1 MIHLKT
7 AAAGVISLAAAL
19 AGSVSADEVTLG
31 QGSTAVKNA
40 DGTFT
45 QTLTLNA
52 DPTTTTKV
60 KPTDLMLILDG
71 SGSLLGKNVANGPR
85 VVDTAI
91 KDAKALVA
99 SLPEGSQVSIM
110 SYTENNGD
118 SYHTPYYTK
127 LLSKADAL
135 KMLDDLIA
143 LTPTAKEDF
152 YRVWTPYAEAHKDK
166 FLPVKDMSYEDAYAM
181 QEHKLDNVSVVQFTD
196 GWGYKIYNN
205 DQWLTED
212 IDHSF
217 ADWAKKNAKT
227 FMSVVYPTIEDKER
241 EQKNNFSEPWS
252 IQQMKKA
259 GHPNAYNANGVP
271 DGKRE
276 QDIIDAFKHT
286 AIEKAPSTG
295 TISLTP
301 SGSLQIKSVTVTAPD
316 GKVVA
321 SNVSDLSKVKT
332 FDQKGAYKVA
342 YTFTGTGSVT
352 GDLTIDG
359 KSDKKT
365 DTLNAVAKLAE
376 PAKRIEKIPYNTK
389 TVDDP
394 TLPLGERKVVQ
405 KGVEGEKEI
414 TGGTTTSTRKSV
426 DLLAII
432 DTSNSMVENYGR
444 ALESAENLVKSMTDN
459 DTITF
464 AHYQTNGLDSYNTG
478 NGKADGSKANSKPM
492 LLGIMTDPMTKTQA
506 IKYLEDAKTFKVGSN
521 GVNFTLFGPAMEQKG
536 YHFNKEDGKGFQ
548 DVYMAHHKADSTI
561 SVVQFTDGWMHS
573 ESIDTDFANWATK
586 NAKTFMTVSYKNNVG
601 ANGGPTEFSIN
612 NMKAAGHT
620 NIYDERQTPID
631 DAKIAKQFEE
641 TATEKQVPAKETVIK
656 LPVDEIVHVGTKKE
670 ATHPGTVYRANLNE
684 TAGTI
689 KVVQEEQ
696 AGEQIPGS
704 VNSVNGSDTVKYTPK
719 VDTTTSSKRLPQTV
733 VIFTEK
739 DTVGNQYFTGNDGP
753 DAHQGYYP
761 DVDKFK
767 ALYNNMIPGDRLMFV
782 LDENLPE
789 TFHGQVFVYEK
800 GKDELVNK
808 QADIWKH
815 RNEKAS
821 AATGVDMF
829 KAVGMT
835 DAEVKR
841 ADIRFSMDDLTSNDH
856 IIEQNTALKDFITA
870 GKLLTVNIDTSMYPS
885 HSFDA
890 RRHTEN
896 ALKNANIKY
905 STNNNGVITDADVH
919 VTEEHKHTAS
929 VADQTVV
936 VASSDPAVTL
946 KDVTVNGKTFGD
958 GQNVTAKLT
967 NVQPGEVAIQFS
979 YDGKLT
985 KDATIT
991 VTANGQTLKTIPV
1004 KASTTAGSN
1013 KPGQERIIEVGTK
1026 PKTDV
1031 TKLPFE
1037 TKYIEDP
1044 NLDRGVERI
1053 VEVGK
1058 EGSSSVTTTYGL
1070 SRTRDAYRD
1079 SDDYRDPNK
1088 VSKGVL
1094 KETAEAPKVTP
1105 KVDRV
1110 IARGTRGI
1118 TRFVD
1123 KATGVELVARE
1134 KGNVAKKDIPEY
1146 RFVTTETSK
1155 EGDVTHYYEQ
1165 LVTRHVDKATGK
1177 EIAPMVKG
1185 LTNKQS
1191 ILGYRFVETKTAAN
1205 GDRRHVYEQVSTHF
1219 VDEFGKEISSTVKG
1233 IVAKKDIPNYTYVRQ
1248 TTADN
1253 GDVIHVY
1260 HAMMT
1265 HFVDELTGD
1274 VLAQPE
1280 TGNQPKK
1287 DIAGF
1292 TYHTSKIDGEGDMR
1306 HFYNGVVTRFVDR
1319 IAGAEIAH
1327 FEPGRAPK
1335 KDIKGYRFFGTTVN
1349 DNGHTRHAYE
1359 MIVTCFVDKTGKA
1372 LKKLEKGHAQDAK
1385 IDGYRLVSKELK
1397 DNGYSTK
1404 SEDKDLI
1411 YTYEEVSTQ
1420 FVDESGKALRDME
1433 VGLKDAKAINGYHVV
1448 ETKVAPNGDRVHVY
1462 AKDVVET
1469 PKVEQPKVETPKVD
1483 TPKVV
1488 TSKVDTPKVDTPK
1501 VETPKVEQPKVDTPK
1516 VERLKVDTPKVDTP
1530 NVEQSKVEQPKVDT
1544 PKVDTPKVEQS
1555 KVDTSKV
1562 KQPKVETPKVEQ
1574 PKVETPKVETPK
1586 VKTPKVEA
1594 PKVEQPKVEAP
1605 KAEQPKAE
1613 QLKAETPKVDN
1624 GKVIDIKPT
1633 TVRVSSDNL
1642 IPAKNVVKVD
1652 SNDVDVVT
1660 VKKDTPNAEQSKVEQ
1675 PKAEQAKTEQPKAE
1689 QPKAEQSKAQTNK
1702 ELPDAGDNT
1711 LMARLSAIPVIGLG
1725 FGLLVKR
1732 RRKED

>member
-1 MIHLKT
+1 MIHVKT

-19 AGSVSADEVTLG
+19 SSTVSAEET
-31 QGSTAVKNA
+31 
-40 DGTFT
+40 
-45 QTLTLNA
+45 
-52 DPTTTTKV
+52 
-60 KPTDLMLILDG
+60 
-71 SGSLLGKNVANGPR
+71 
-85 VVDTAI
+85 
-91 KDAKALVA
+91 
-99 SLPEGSQVSIM
+99 
-110 SYTENNGD
+110 
-118 SYHTPYYTK
+118 
-127 LLSKADAL
+127 
-135 KMLDDLIA
+135 
-143 LTPTAKEDF
+143 
-152 YRVWTPYAEAHKDK
+152 
-166 FLPVKDMSYEDAYAM
+166 
-181 QEHKLDNVSVVQFTD
+181 
-196 GWGYKIYNN
+196 
-205 DQWLTED
+205 
-212 IDHSF
+212 
-217 ADWAKKNAKT
+217 
-227 FMSVVYPTIEDKER
+227 
-241 EQKNNFSEPWS
+241 
-252 IQQMKKA
+252 
-259 GHPNAYNANGVP
+259 
-271 DGKRE
+271 
-276 QDIIDAFKHT
+276 
-286 AIEKAPSTG
+286 
-295 TISLTP
+295 
-301 SGSLQIKSVTVTAPD
+301 
-316 GKVVA
+316 
-321 SNVSDLSKVKT
+321 
-332 FDQKGAYKVA
+332 
-342 YTFTGTGSVT
+342 
-352 GDLTIDG
+352 
-359 KSDKKT
+359 
-365 DTLNAVAKLAE
+365 
-376 PAKRIEKIPYNTK
+376 KRIEKIPYQTK

-414 TGGTTTSTRKSV
+414 TGGTTTSSRKSV
-426 DLLAII
+426 DLLVII
-432 DTSNSMVENYGR
+432 DTSSSMVENYGR

-670 ATHPGTVYRANLNE
+670 ATHPGTVYRANPNE

-689 KVVQEEQ
+689 EVVQEEQ

-704 VNSVNGSDTVKYTPK
+704 INAVNGSDTVKYTPK

-815 RNEKAS
+815 RNDKAS

-896 ALKNANIKY
+896 ALKNAGIKY

-936 VASSDPAVTL
+936 VASSDPVVTL
-946 KDVTVNGKTFGD
+946 KGVTVNGKAFGD
-958 GQNVTAKLT
+958 GQTVTAKLT

-979 YDGKLT
+979 YDGKPT

-1004 KASTTAGSN
+1004 KASTTQGSN

-1037 TKYIEDP
+1037 TKYIEDS
-1044 NLDRGVERI
+1044 NLDRGVERV

-1070 SRTRDAYRD
+1070 TRDRDAYRD
-1079 SDDYRDPNK
+1079 SEDYRDPNK

-1146 RFVTTETSK
+1146 RFVNTETSK

-1191 ILGYRFVETKTAAN
+1191 ILGYRFVETKTDAN

-1219 VDEFGKEISSTVKG
+1219 VDEAGKEISSTVKG

-1248 TTADN
+1248 TSADN

-1274 VLAQPE
+1274 VLVKPE

-1287 DIAGF
+1287 DIVGF
-1292 TYHTSKIDGEGDMR
+1292 TYHTSKVDGEGDMR

-1359 MIVTCFVDKTGKA
+1359 MIVTRFVDKTGKE
-1372 LKKLEKGHAQDAK
+1372 LKKLEKGHAQEAK

-1404 SEDKDLI
+1404 AEDKDLI

-1420 FVDESGKALRDME
+1420 FVDESGKVLSE
-1433 VGLKDAKAINGYHVV
+1433 SEKGLKEAKTIDGYHAV
-1448 ETKVAPNGDRVHVY
+1448 ETKVAQNGDRVHVY
-1462 AKDVVET
+1462 AKDETPKVETPKVEVPKVETPKVETPKVETPKVETPKVETPKVEQPKVETPKAEQPKVEQPKVEAPKVEQPKVEQPKVEQSKVET
-1469 PKVEQPKVETPKVD
+1469 PKVEQPKVETPKV
-1483 TPKVV
+1483 
-1488 TSKVDTPKVDTPK
+1488 
-1501 VETPKVEQPKVDTPK
+1501 EQPKVEQPKG
-1516 VERLKVDTPKVDTP
+1516 E
-1530 NVEQSKVEQPKVDT
+1530 
-1544 PKVDTPKVEQS
+1544 
-1555 KVDTSKV
+1555 
-1562 KQPKVETPKVEQ
+1562 QPKVETPKVEQ
-1574 PKVETPKVETPK
+1574 PKVETPKVEQ
-1586 VKTPKVEA
+1586 PKVEQS
-1594 PKVEQPKVEAP
+1594 KVEQPKVETP
-1605 KAEQPKAE
+1605 KAEQPKV
-1613 QLKAETPKVDN
+1613 ETKVD
-1624 GKVIDIKPT
+1624 KVIDIKPT

-1660 VKKDTPNAEQSKVEQ
+1660 AKKDTPKVEQSKVEQ
-1675 PKAEQAKTEQPKAE
+1675 PKAEQAKTEQPKTE
-1689 QPKAEQSKAQTNK
+1689 QSNGGKSKVGQSKAQTNK

-1711 LMARLSAIPVIGLG
+1711 LMARLSAIPVLGLG
-1725 FGLLVKR
+1725 FGLLAKR

>member
-1 MIHLKT
+1 MIHVKT
-7 AAAGVISLAAAL
+7 AAVGVISLATAL
-19 AGSVSADEVTLG
+19 TSSVSADET
-31 QGSTAVKNA
+31 
-40 DGTFT
+40 
-45 QTLTLNA
+45 
-52 DPTTTTKV
+52 
-60 KPTDLMLILDG
+60 
-71 SGSLLGKNVANGPR
+71 
-85 VVDTAI
+85 
-91 KDAKALVA
+91 
-99 SLPEGSQVSIM
+99 
-110 SYTENNGD
+110 
-118 SYHTPYYTK
+118 
-127 LLSKADAL
+127 
-135 KMLDDLIA
+135 
-143 LTPTAKEDF
+143 
-152 YRVWTPYAEAHKDK
+152 
-166 FLPVKDMSYEDAYAM
+166 
-181 QEHKLDNVSVVQFTD
+181 
-196 GWGYKIYNN
+196 
-205 DQWLTED
+205 
-212 IDHSF
+212 
-217 ADWAKKNAKT
+217 
-227 FMSVVYPTIEDKER
+227 
-241 EQKNNFSEPWS
+241 
-252 IQQMKKA
+252 
-259 GHPNAYNANGVP
+259 
-271 DGKRE
+271 
-276 QDIIDAFKHT
+276 
-286 AIEKAPSTG
+286 
-295 TISLTP
+295 
-301 SGSLQIKSVTVTAPD
+301 
-316 GKVVA
+316 
-321 SNVSDLSKVKT
+321 
-332 FDQKGAYKVA
+332 
-342 YTFTGTGSVT
+342 
-352 GDLTIDG
+352 
-359 KSDKKT
+359 
-365 DTLNAVAKLAE
+365 
-376 PAKRIEKIPYNTK
+376 KRIEKIPYQTK

-414 TGGTTTSTRKSV
+414 TGGTTSSRKSV
-426 DLLAII
+426 DLLAIV
-432 DTSNSMVENYGR
+432 DTSSSMVENFGR

-464 AHYQTNGLDSYNTG
+464 AHYQTNGNNSYNTG
-478 NGKADGSKANSKPM
+478 NGKADSTSLQPM
-492 LLGIMTDPMTKTQA
+492 FLGAMTEPMTKAQA

-521 GVNFTLFGPAMEQKG
+521 GVHLTSFLPAMEQKG
-536 YHFNKEDGKGFQ
+536 YKFQKEDGKGFQ
-548 DVYMAHHKADSTI
+548 DVYMANHKGDSTI
-561 SVVQFTDGWMHS
+561 SVIQFTDGWMNNVS
-573 ESIDTDFANWATK
+573 TSSYPTLPRDESIDMDFADWAKK
-586 NAKTFMTVSYKNNVG
+586 NAKTFMTVAFKNNSG
-601 ANGGPTEFSIN
+601 ANGGPTDFSVR
-612 NMKAAGHT
+612 NMKAVGHP

-631 DAKIAKQFEE
+631 DAKIVKQFEE
-641 TATEKQVPAKETVIK
+641 TATEKQVSAKETVIK
-656 LPVDEIVHVGTKKE
+656 LPIDEIIHVGTKKE
-670 ATHPGTVYRANLNE
+670 ATHPGTVYRANSNE

-689 KVVQEEQ
+689 KVIQEEQ

-704 VNSVNGSDTVKYTPK
+704 VNAVNGSDTVKYTPK

-896 ALKNANIKY
+896 ALKNAGIKY

-936 VASSDPAVTL
+936 VASSDPVVTL
-946 KDVTVNGKTFGD
+946 KGVTVNGKAFGD
-958 GQNVTAKLT
+958 GQTVTAKLT

-979 YDGKLT
+979 YDGKPT

-991 VTANGQTLKTIPV
+991 VSANGQTLKTIPV
-1004 KASTTAGSN
+1004 KVSTTQGSN

-1070 SRTRDAYRD
+1070 TRERDAYRD
-1079 SDDYRDPNK
+1079 SEDYRDPNK

-1123 KATGVELVARE
+1123 RATGVELVARE
-1134 KGNVAKKDIPEY
+1134 KGNVDKKAIPEY

-1185 LTNKQS
+1185 LTNKQP
-1191 ILGYRFVETKTAAN
+1191 ILGYRFVETKTDAN

-1219 VDEFGKEISSTVKG
+1219 VDEVGKEISGTVKG
-1233 IVAKKDIPNYTYVRQ
+1233 IVAKKDIPNYAYVRQ

-1265 HFVDELTGD
+1265 HFVDELTGA
-1274 VLAQPE
+1274 VLAQSE

-1359 MIVTCFVDKTGKA
+1359 MIVTRFVDKTGKE
-1372 LKKLEKGHAQDAK
+1372 LKKLEKGHAQEAK

-1397 DNGYSTK
+1397 DNGYSK
-1404 SEDKDLI
+1404 KDEDKDLI
-1411 YTYEEVSTQ
+1411 YTYEQVSTQ
-1420 FVDESGKALRDME
+1420 FVDESGKALRDSE
-1433 VGLKDAKAINGYHVV
+1433 VGLKDAKVIDGYHVV

-1462 AKDVVET
+1462 AKDEA
-1469 PKVEQPKVETPKVD
+1469 
-1483 TPKVV
+1483 
-1488 TSKVDTPKVDTPK
+1488 
-1501 VETPKVEQPKVDTPK
+1501 
-1516 VERLKVDTPKVDTP
+1516 
-1530 NVEQSKVEQPKVDT
+1530 
-1544 PKVDTPKVEQS
+1544 
-1555 KVDTSKV
+1555 
-1562 KQPKVETPKVEQ
+1562 ETPKVEQ
-1574 PKVETPKVETPK
+1574 PKVETPKVETPNVDTPK
-1586 VKTPKVEA
+1586 VDTPKVDTPKVETH
-1594 PKVEQPKVEAP
+1594 KVEQPKVETKVETKVEPKVEHKVESKHNHKADLKDDVAVEPKVTPTVKP
-1605 KAEQPKAE
+1605 KAELKAE
-1613 QLKAETPKVDN
+1613 PKVEPKVESKVESKVEPKVEPKVETPKVETPKVETKDS
-1624 GKVIDIKPT
+1624 KVIDIKPT

-1642 IPAKNVVKVD
+1642 IPAKNVVKAD
-1652 SNDVDVVT
+1652 SNDVDM
-1660 VKKDTPNAEQSKVEQ
+1660 VKGVPKAERPKVEQPKVEQPKVEQPKVEQSKVEQSKVEQ
-1675 PKAEQAKTEQPKAE
+1675 PKTEQPNAQTKGG
-1689 QPKAEQSKAQTNK
+1689 QSKAQTNK

-1711 LMARLSAIPVIGLG
+1711 LMARLSAIPVLGLG
-1725 FGLLVKR
+1725 LVMLR
-1732 RRKED
+1732 RRKERED

>member
-1 MIHLKT
+1 MIHVKT

-19 AGSVSADEVTLG
+19 SSTVSAEET
-31 QGSTAVKNA
+31 
-40 DGTFT
+40 
-45 QTLTLNA
+45 
-52 DPTTTTKV
+52 
-60 KPTDLMLILDG
+60 
-71 SGSLLGKNVANGPR
+71 
-85 VVDTAI
+85 
-91 KDAKALVA
+91 
-99 SLPEGSQVSIM
+99 
-110 SYTENNGD
+110 
-118 SYHTPYYTK
+118 
-127 LLSKADAL
+127 
-135 KMLDDLIA
+135 
-143 LTPTAKEDF
+143 
-152 YRVWTPYAEAHKDK
+152 
-166 FLPVKDMSYEDAYAM
+166 
-181 QEHKLDNVSVVQFTD
+181 
-196 GWGYKIYNN
+196 
-205 DQWLTED
+205 
-212 IDHSF
+212 
-217 ADWAKKNAKT
+217 
-227 FMSVVYPTIEDKER
+227 
-241 EQKNNFSEPWS
+241 
-252 IQQMKKA
+252 
-259 GHPNAYNANGVP
+259 
-271 DGKRE
+271 
-276 QDIIDAFKHT
+276 
-286 AIEKAPSTG
+286 
-295 TISLTP
+295 
-301 SGSLQIKSVTVTAPD
+301 
-316 GKVVA
+316 
-321 SNVSDLSKVKT
+321 
-332 FDQKGAYKVA
+332 
-342 YTFTGTGSVT
+342 
-352 GDLTIDG
+352 
-359 KSDKKT
+359 
-365 DTLNAVAKLAE
+365 
-376 PAKRIEKIPYNTK
+376 KRIEKIPYQTK

-414 TGGTTTSTRKSV
+414 TGGTTTSSRKSV

-432 DTSNSMVENYGR
+432 DTSPSMVDNYGR
-444 ALESAENLVKSMTDN
+444 ALDSAENLVKSMTDN

-478 NGKADGSKANSKPM
+478 NGKADGPKANSKPM
-492 LLGIMTDPMTKTQA
+492 LLGAMTEPMTKAQA
-506 IKYLEDAKTFKVGSN
+506 IKYLEDAKTFKVGST
-521 GVNFTLFGPAMEQKG
+521 GVYIDDFLTSQEKLG
-536 YHFNKEDGKGFQ
+536 YKFQKEDGKGFQ
-548 DVYMAHHKADSTI
+548 DVYMAHHKGDSTV
-561 SVVQFTDGWMHS
+561 SVIQFTDGWMDK
-573 ESIDTDFANWATK
+573 EAIDSDFAAWATK
-586 NAKTFMTVSYKNNVG
+586 NAKTFMTVSYKNNG
-601 ANGGPTEFSIN
+601 SSNGGPTDFSIN

-641 TATEKQVPAKETVIK
+641 TATEKQVPRKETVVK

-670 ATHPGTVYRANLNE
+670 AMHPGTVYRANPNE

-704 VNSVNGSDTVKYTPK
+704 VNAVNGSDTVKYTPK

-767 ALYNNMIPGDRLMFV
+767 ALYDNMIPGDRLMFV

-815 RNEKAS
+815 RSEKAS

-896 ALKNANIKY
+896 ALKNAGIKY

-936 VASSDPAVTL
+936 VSSSDPAVTL
-946 KDVTVNGKTFGD
+946 KGVTVNGQAFGD
-958 GQNVTAKLT
+958 GQTVTAKLT
-967 NVQPGEVAIQFS
+967 NVQPGEVTIQFS
-979 YDGKLT
+979 YDGKPA

-1044 NLDRGVERI
+1044 DLDRGVERI

-1070 SRTRDAYRD
+1070 ARTRDAYRD

-1094 KETAEAPKVTP
+1094 KETAEVPKVTP

-1146 RFVTTETSK
+1146 RFVNTETSK

-1191 ILGYRFVETKTAAN
+1191 ILGYRFVETKTDAN

-1219 VDEFGKEISSTVKG
+1219 VDESGKEIGATVKG

-1274 VLAQPE
+1274 VLVKPE

-1287 DIAGF
+1287 DITGF

-1359 MIVTCFVDKTGKA
+1359 MIVTRFVDKTSKE
-1372 LKKLEKGHAQDAK
+1372 LKKLEKGHAQEAK

-1397 DNGYSTK
+1397 DNGYSK
-1404 SEDKDLI
+1404 KDEDKDLI
-1411 YTYEEVSTQ
+1411 YTYEQVSTQ
-1420 FVDESGKALRDME
+1420 FVDESGNVLRDME
-1433 VGLKDAKAINGYHVV
+1433 VGLKDAKAINGYHLV
-1448 ETKVAPNGDRVHVY
+1448 ETKVVENGDRVHVY
-1462 AKDVVET
+1462 AKDVVEQ
-1469 PKVEQPKVETPKVD
+1469 PKVEQPKVEIPKVETKVD
-1483 TPKVV
+1483 TPKAE
-1488 TSKVDTPKVDTPK
+1488 TSK
-1501 VETPKVEQPKVDTPK
+1501 VETPKVETKVNTP
-1516 VERLKVDTPKVDTP
+1516 
-1530 NVEQSKVEQPKVDT
+1530 KVEQPKVDT
-1544 PKVDTPKVEQS
+1544 PKVDTPKVEQPKVNTP
-1555 KVDTSKV
+1555 KVDT
-1562 KQPKVETPKVEQ
+1562 PKVERPKVDTPKVDTPKVERPKVDTPKVDTPKVEQ
-1574 PKVETPKVETPK
+1574 PKVEQPKVEQ
-1586 VKTPKVEA
+1586 PKVEA
-1594 PKVEQPKVEAP
+1594 PKVEQPK
-1605 KAEQPKAE
+1605 AEQPKV
-1613 QLKAETPKVDN
+1613 ETSKVEIKDDK
-1624 GKVIDIKPT
+1624 GKVIDVKPT

-1652 SNDVDVVT
+1652 SNNVDVVT
-1660 VKKDTPNAEQSKVEQ
+1660 DAPKTETPKVEQ
-1675 PKAEQAKTEQPKAE
+1675 PKTEQSKTEQSKIEQPKAE
-1689 QPKAEQSKAQTNK
+1689 QPKAEQPKTEQSKAKTTTNK
-1702 ELPDAGDNT
+1702 ELPDAGDTT
-1711 LMARLSAIPVIGLG
+1711 LMARLLAIPVLGLG
-1725 FGLLVKR
+1725 FAML
-1732 RRKED
+1732 RRKKRED

>member
-1 MIHLKT
+1 MIHMKT
-7 AAAGVISLAAAL
+7 AAAGLISLAAAL
-19 AGSVSADEVTLG
+19 SSTVSAEET
-31 QGSTAVKNA
+31 
-40 DGTFT
+40 
-45 QTLTLNA
+45 
-52 DPTTTTKV
+52 
-60 KPTDLMLILDG
+60 
-71 SGSLLGKNVANGPR
+71 
-85 VVDTAI
+85 
-91 KDAKALVA
+91 
-99 SLPEGSQVSIM
+99 
-110 SYTENNGD
+110 
-118 SYHTPYYTK
+118 
-127 LLSKADAL
+127 
-135 KMLDDLIA
+135 
-143 LTPTAKEDF
+143 
-152 YRVWTPYAEAHKDK
+152 
-166 FLPVKDMSYEDAYAM
+166 
-181 QEHKLDNVSVVQFTD
+181 
-196 GWGYKIYNN
+196 
-205 DQWLTED
+205 
-212 IDHSF
+212 
-217 ADWAKKNAKT
+217 
-227 FMSVVYPTIEDKER
+227 
-241 EQKNNFSEPWS
+241 
-252 IQQMKKA
+252 
-259 GHPNAYNANGVP
+259 
-271 DGKRE
+271 
-276 QDIIDAFKHT
+276 
-286 AIEKAPSTG
+286 
-295 TISLTP
+295 
-301 SGSLQIKSVTVTAPD
+301 
-316 GKVVA
+316 
-321 SNVSDLSKVKT
+321 
-332 FDQKGAYKVA
+332 
-342 YTFTGTGSVT
+342 
-352 GDLTIDG
+352 
-359 KSDKKT
+359 
-365 DTLNAVAKLAE
+365 
-376 PAKRIEKIPYNTK
+376 KRIEKIPYQTK

-394 TLPLGERKVVQ
+394 TLPFGERKVVQ

-414 TGGTTTSTRKSV
+414 TGGTTTSSRKSV

-432 DTSNSMVENYGR
+432 DTSPSMVENYGR
-444 ALESAENLVKSMTDN
+444 ALESAENLVKTMTDN

-478 NGKADGSKANSKPM
+478 NGKADGPNAHSKPM
-492 LLGIMTDPMTKTQA
+492 LLGAMTEPMTKAQA
-506 IKYLEDAKTFKVGSN
+506 IKYLEDAKTFKVGST
-521 GVNFTLFGPAMEQKG
+521 GVYIDDFLTAQEKLG
-536 YHFNKEDGKGFQ
+536 YKFQKEDGKGFQ
-548 DVYMAHHKADSTI
+548 DVYMAHHKGDSTI
-561 SVVQFTDGWMHS
+561 SVIQFTDGWMDK
-573 ESIDTDFANWATK
+573 EAIDSDFAAWATK
-586 NAKTFMTVSYKNNVG
+586 NAKTFMTVSYKNNG
-601 ANGGPTEFSIN
+601 SANGGPTEFSIN
-612 NMKAAGHT
+612 NMKVVGHS

-641 TATEKQVPAKETVIK
+641 TATEKQVPRKETVIK

-670 ATHPGTVYRANLNE
+670 AMHPGTVYRANPNE

-704 VNSVNGSDTVKYTPK
+704 VNVVNGSDTVKYTPK

-739 DTVGNQYFTGNDGP
+739 DTIGNQYFTGNDGP

-896 ALKNANIKY
+896 ALKNAGIKY

-946 KDVTVNGKTFGD
+946 KGVTVNGKAFGD

-979 YDGKLT
+979 YDGKPT

-1044 NLDRGVERI
+1044 NLDRGVERV

-1058 EGSSSVTTTYGL
+1058 EGSSSVTTTYSL
-1070 SRTRDAYRD
+1070 TRDRDAYRD
-1079 SDDYRDPNK
+1079 SEDYRDPNK

-1134 KGNVAKKDIPEY
+1134 KGKVDKKAIPEY
-1146 RFVTTETSK
+1146 RFVNTETSK

-1191 ILGYRFVETKTAAN
+1191 ILGYRFVETKTDAN

-1219 VDEFGKEISSTVKG
+1219 VDESGKEISSTVKG
-1233 IVAKKDIPNYTYVRQ
+1233 IVAKKDISNYTYVRQ

-1274 VLAQPE
+1274 VLAKPE

-1292 TYHTSKIDGEGDMR
+1292 TYHTSKIDGEGNMR

-1359 MIVTCFVDKTGKA
+1359 MIVTRFVDKTGKE
-1372 LKKLEKGHAQDAK
+1372 LKKLEKGHAQEAK

-1397 DNGYSTK
+1397 DNGYSK
-1404 SEDKDLI
+1404 KDEDKDLI
-1411 YTYEEVSTQ
+1411 YTYEQVSTQ
-1420 FVDESGKALRDME
+1420 FVDASGKALRESE
-1433 VGLKDAKAINGYHVV
+1433 VGLKDAKMIEGYHVV
-1448 ETKVAPNGDRVHVY
+1448 ETKVVPNGDRVHVY

-1483 TPKVV
+1483 TPKV
-1488 TSKVDTPKVDTPK
+1488 DTPK
-1501 VETPKVEQPKVDTPK
+1501 VETSKVEQPKVEQPKVDTPK
-1516 VERLKVDTPKVDTP
+1516 VERPKVDTPKVDTP
-1530 NVEQSKVEQPKVDT
+1530 NVELPKVEQPEVDTPKVDTPKVERPKVDTAKVDT
-1544 PKVDTPKVEQS
+1544 PKVDTPKVEQP
-1555 KVDTSKV
+1555 KVEQPKV
-1562 KQPKVETPKVEQ
+1562 EQPKVEAPKVEQPTAEQPKVETPKVEQ
-1574 PKVETPKVETPK
+1574 PKVEASKVETPK
-1586 VKTPKVEA
+1586 VEQSKVETPKVEQPKEEA
-1594 PKVEQPKVEAP
+1594 PKVEQPKVEQPKVEQPKVDTP
-1605 KAEQPKAE
+1605 KAEQPK
-1613 QLKAETPKVDN
+1613 
-1624 GKVIDIKPT
+1624 
-1633 TVRVSSDNL
+1633 S
-1642 IPAKNVVKVD
+1642 
-1652 SNDVDVVT
+1652 
-1660 VKKDTPNAEQSKVEQ
+1660 EQS
-1675 PKAEQAKTEQPKAE
+1675 KAEQAKVEQS
-1689 QPKAEQSKAQTNK
+1689 KAEQSKSGQSKVQTNK

-1711 LMARLSAIPVIGLG
+1711 LMARLSAIPVLGLG
-1725 FGLLVKR
+1725 FAML
-1732 RRKED
+1732 RRKKRED

>member
-1 MIHLKT
+1 MIHMKT

-60 KPTDLMLILDG
+60 KPTDLLLILDG

-91 KDAKALVA
+91 KDAKALVN
-99 SLPEGSQVSIM
+99 SLPDGSQVSIM

-152 YRVWTPYAEAHKDK
+152 YRVWTPYAEAHKDQ
-166 FLPVKDMSYEDAYAM
+166 FLPVKDVSYEDAYAM

-241 EQKNNFSEPWS
+241 EQKNHFSEPWS

-286 AIEKAPSTG
+286 AIEKAPSSG
-295 TISLTP
+295 SVSLTP

-332 FDQKGAYKVA
+332 FDQKGVYKVA

-365 DTLNAVAKLAE
+365 DTLNVKLA
-376 PAKRIEKIPYNTK
+376 PAPAPVVNKRIEKIPYQMK

-414 TGGTTTSTRKSV
+414 TGGTTTSSRKSV

-432 DTSNSMVENYGR
+432 DTSPSMVENYGR

-478 NGKADGSKANSKPM
+478 NGKADGPKANSKPM
-492 LLGIMTDPMTKTQA
+492 LLGAMTEPMTKAQA
-506 IKYLEDAKTFKVGSN
+506 IKYLEDAKTFKVGN
-521 GVNFTLFGPAMEQKG
+521 TGVYIDDFLTAQEKLG
-536 YHFNKEDGKGFQ
+536 YKFQKEDGKGFQ

-561 SVVQFTDGWMHS
+561 SVIQFTDGWMDK
-573 ESIDTDFANWATK
+573 ETIDSDFAAWATK
-586 NAKTFMTVSYKNNVG
+586 NAKTFMTVSYKNNGSV
-601 ANGGPTEFSIN
+601 NGGPTEFSIN

-620 NIYDERQTPID
+620 NIYDERQMPID

-641 TATEKQVPAKETVIK
+641 TATEKQVPRKETVIK

-670 ATHPGTVYRANLNE
+670 ATHPGTVYRANPNE
-684 TAGTI
+684 KAGTI

-696 AGEQIPGS
+696 VGEQISGS
-704 VNSVNGSDTVKYTPK
+704 VNAVNGSDTVKYTPK

-896 ALKNANIKY
+896 ALKNAGIKY

-929 VADQTVV
+929 VADQMVV
-936 VASSDPAVTL
+936 VASSDSAVTL
-946 KDVTVNGKTFGD
+946 KGVTVNGKTFGD
-958 GQNVTAKLT
+958 GQNVIAKLT

-979 YDGKLT
+979 YDGKPT

-1070 SRTRDAYRD
+1070 ARTRDAYRD

-1134 KGNVAKKDIPEY
+1134 KGNVDKKAIPEY
-1146 RFVTTETSK
+1146 RFVNTETSK

-1177 EIAPMVKG
+1177 EIVPMVKG
-1185 LTNKQS
+1185 LTNKQA
-1191 ILGYRFVETKTAAN
+1191 ILGYRFVETKTDAN

-1219 VDEFGKEISSTVKG
+1219 VDEAGKEISGTVKG

-1274 VLAQPE
+1274 VLAQSE

-1359 MIVTCFVDKTGKA
+1359 MIVTRFVDKTGKE
-1372 LKKLEKGHAQDAK
+1372 LKKLEKGHAQEAK
-1385 IDGYRLVSKELK
+1385 IEGYRLVSKELK

-1404 SEDKDLI
+1404 AEDKDLI

-1420 FVDESGKALRDME
+1420 FVDESGKALSASE
-1433 VGLKDAKAINGYHVV
+1433 KGFKEAKTIDGYHVV
-1448 ETKVAPNGDRVHVY
+1448 ETKVAQNGDRVHVY

-1469 PKVEQPKVETPKVD
+1469 PKVEQPKAE
-1483 TPKVV
+1483 
-1488 TSKVDTPKVDTPK
+1488 TPKVDTPK
-1501 VETPKVEQPKVDTPK
+1501 VETKVDTPKAETSKVETPKVETKVNTPKVEQPKVEQPKVDVPKVVQPK
-1516 VERLKVDTPKVDTP
+1516 VEQPKV
-1530 NVEQSKVEQPKVDT
+1530 EQPKVEQPKVD
-1544 PKVDTPKVEQS
+1544 VPKVEQ
-1555 KVDTSKV
+1555 
-1562 KQPKVETPKVEQ
+1562 PKVEQ

-1586 VKTPKVEA
+1586 VEQSKVEQ
-1594 PKVEQPKVEAP
+1594 PKVEQPKVE
-1605 KAEQPKAE
+1605 
-1613 QLKAETPKVDN
+1613 TPKVETKD
-1624 GKVIDIKPT
+1624 GKVIDIKLT

-1652 SNDVDVVT
+1652 SNDVDVV
-1660 VKKDTPNAEQSKVEQ
+1660 KDVPKTETPKVEQ
-1675 PKAEQAKTEQPKAE
+1675 PKTEQSKTEQSKAEQPKAGQPKAE
-1689 QPKAEQSKAQTNK
+1689 QPKAEQPKTEQPKAKTTTNK
-1702 ELPDAGDNT
+1702 ELPDAGDTT
-1711 LMARLSAIPVIGLG
+1711 LMARLSAIPVLGLG
-1725 FGLLVKR
+1725 FAMLR
-1732 RRKED
+1732 RRKERED

>member
-1 MIHLKT
+1 MIHMKT

-60 KPTDLMLILDG
+60 KPTDLLLILDG

-91 KDAKALVA
+91 KDAKALVD
-99 SLPEGSQVSIM
+99 SLPDGSQVSIM

-166 FLPVKDMSYEDAYAM
+166 FLPVKDVSYEDAYAM

-241 EQKNNFSEPWS
+241 EQKNNFTEPWS

-286 AIEKAPSTG
+286 AIEKAPSSG
-295 TISLTP
+295 SISLTP

-365 DTLNAVAKLAE
+365 DTLNAVVK
-376 PAKRIEKIPYNTK
+376 PAPVVNKRIEKIPYQTK
-389 TVDDP
+389 TVDDA
-394 TLPLGERKVVQ
+394 TLPFGERKVVQ

-612 NMKAAGHT
+612 HMKAAGHT

-641 TATEKQVPAKETVIK
+641 TATEKQIPAKETVIK

-670 ATHPGTVYRANLNE
+670 VMHPGTVYRANPNE

-704 VNSVNGSDTVKYTPK
+704 VNAVNGSDTVKYTPK

-739 DTVGNQYFTGNDGP
+739 DTIGNQYFTGNDGP

-856 IIEQNTALKDFITA
+856 IIEQNTPLKDFITA

-896 ALKNANIKY
+896 ALKNAGIKY

-946 KDVTVNGKTFGD
+946 KGVTVNGKTFGD

-979 YDGKLT
+979 YDGKPT

-1058 EGSSSVTTTYGL
+1058 EGSSLVTTTYGL

-1079 SDDYRDPNK
+1079 SEDYRDPNK

-1123 KATGVELVARE
+1123 KATGVDLVARE

-1146 RFVTTETSK
+1146 RFVNTETSE

-1191 ILGYRFVETKTAAN
+1191 ILGYRFVETKTDAN

-1219 VDEFGKEISSTVKG
+1219 VDEAGKEISSTVKG
-1233 IVAKKDIPNYTYVRQ
+1233 IVAKKDIPSYTYVRQ

-1280 TGNQPKK
+1280 AGNKPKK
-1287 DIAGF
+1287 DITGF

-1359 MIVTCFVDKTGKA
+1359 MIVTRFVDKTGKE

-1397 DNGYSTK
+1397 DNGYSK
-1404 SEDKDLI
+1404 KDEDKDLI
-1411 YTYEEVSTQ
+1411 YTYEQVSTQ
-1420 FVDESGKALRDME
+1420 FVDESGKALRESE
-1433 VGLKDAKAINGYHVV
+1433 VGLKEAKTIDGYHVV
-1448 ETKVAPNGDRVHVY
+1448 ETKVAQNGDRVHVY
-1462 AKDVVET
+1462 AKDEAETPKSESKVET
-1469 PKVEQPKVETPKVD
+1469 PKVEQPKVETPKAE
-1483 TPKVV
+1483 
-1488 TSKVDTPKVDTPK
+1488 TPK
-1501 VETPKVEQPKVDTPK
+1501 VETPKVEIPK
-1516 VERLKVDTPKVDTP
+1516 VETL
-1530 NVEQSKVEQPKVDT
+1530 KVEQPKVDT
-1544 PKVDTPKVEQS
+1544 PKVDTPKVDTL
-1555 KVDTSKV
+1555 KVDT
-1562 KQPKVETPKVEQ
+1562 PKVERPKVDTPKVDTPKVEQ
-1574 PKVETPKVETPK
+1574 PKVEQPKVEQPK
-1586 VKTPKVEA
+1586 VGQSKAEQ
-1594 PKVEQPKVEAP
+1594 PKVEQPKVET
-1605 KAEQPKAE
+1605 K
-1613 QLKAETPKVDN
+1613 D

-1652 SNDVDVVT
+1652 SNNVDVVT
-1660 VKKDTPNAEQSKVEQ
+1660 SKKETSK
-1675 PKAEQAKTEQPKAE
+1675 AEQPKAE
-1689 QPKAEQSKAQTNK
+1689 QPKAEKPKDEQPKAEQPKIEQPKTEQLKAEQPKAETPKAKTTTNK

-1711 LMARLSAIPVIGLG
+1711 LMARLSAIPVLGLG
-1725 FGLLVKR
+1725 FTMFR
-1732 RRKED
+1732 RRKERED

>member
-1 MIHLKT
+1 MIHVKT

-19 AGSVSADEVTLG
+19 SSTVSAEET
-31 QGSTAVKNA
+31 
-40 DGTFT
+40 
-45 QTLTLNA
+45 
-52 DPTTTTKV
+52 
-60 KPTDLMLILDG
+60 
-71 SGSLLGKNVANGPR
+71 
-85 VVDTAI
+85 
-91 KDAKALVA
+91 
-99 SLPEGSQVSIM
+99 
-110 SYTENNGD
+110 
-118 SYHTPYYTK
+118 
-127 LLSKADAL
+127 
-135 KMLDDLIA
+135 
-143 LTPTAKEDF
+143 
-152 YRVWTPYAEAHKDK
+152 
-166 FLPVKDMSYEDAYAM
+166 
-181 QEHKLDNVSVVQFTD
+181 
-196 GWGYKIYNN
+196 
-205 DQWLTED
+205 
-212 IDHSF
+212 
-217 ADWAKKNAKT
+217 
-227 FMSVVYPTIEDKER
+227 
-241 EQKNNFSEPWS
+241 
-252 IQQMKKA
+252 
-259 GHPNAYNANGVP
+259 
-271 DGKRE
+271 
-276 QDIIDAFKHT
+276 
-286 AIEKAPSTG
+286 
-295 TISLTP
+295 
-301 SGSLQIKSVTVTAPD
+301 
-316 GKVVA
+316 
-321 SNVSDLSKVKT
+321 
-332 FDQKGAYKVA
+332 
-342 YTFTGTGSVT
+342 
-352 GDLTIDG
+352 
-359 KSDKKT
+359 
-365 DTLNAVAKLAE
+365 
-376 PAKRIEKIPYNTK
+376 KRIEKIPYQTK

-414 TGGTTTSTRKSV
+414 TGGTTTSSRKSV
-426 DLLAII
+426 DLLVII
-432 DTSNSMVENYGR
+432 DTSSSMVENYGR

-670 ATHPGTVYRANLNE
+670 ATHPGTVYRANPNE

-689 KVVQEEQ
+689 EVVQEEQ

-704 VNSVNGSDTVKYTPK
+704 INAVNGSDTVKYTPK

-815 RNEKAS
+815 RNDKAS

-896 ALKNANIKY
+896 ALKNAGIKY

-936 VASSDPAVTL
+936 VASSDPVVTL
-946 KDVTVNGKTFGD
+946 KGVTVNGKAFGD
-958 GQNVTAKLT
+958 GQTVTAKLT

-979 YDGKLT
+979 YDGKPT

-1004 KASTTAGSN
+1004 KASTTQGSN

-1037 TKYIEDP
+1037 TKYIEDS
-1044 NLDRGVERI
+1044 NLDRGVERV

-1070 SRTRDAYRD
+1070 TRDRDAYRD
-1079 SDDYRDPNK
+1079 SEDYRDPNK

-1146 RFVTTETSK
+1146 RFVNTETSK

-1191 ILGYRFVETKTAAN
+1191 ILGYRFVETKTDAN

-1219 VDEFGKEISSTVKG
+1219 VDEAGKEISSTVKG

-1248 TTADN
+1248 TSADN

-1274 VLAQPE
+1274 VLVKPE

-1287 DIAGF
+1287 DIVGF
-1292 TYHTSKIDGEGDMR
+1292 TYHTSKVDGEGDMR

-1359 MIVTCFVDKTGKA
+1359 MIVTRFVDKTGKE
-1372 LKKLEKGHAQDAK
+1372 LKKLEKGHAQEAK

-1404 SEDKDLI
+1404 AEDKDLI

-1420 FVDESGKALRDME
+1420 FVDESGKVLSE
-1433 VGLKDAKAINGYHVV
+1433 SEKGLKEAKTIDGYHAV
-1448 ETKVAPNGDRVHVY
+1448 ETKVAQNGDRVHVY
-1462 AKDVVET
+1462 AKDETPKVETPKVEVPKVETPKVETPKVETPKVEQPKVETPKAEQPKVEQPKVEAPKVEQPKVEQPKVEQSKVET
-1469 PKVEQPKVETPKVD
+1469 PKVEQPKVETPKV
-1483 TPKVV
+1483 
-1488 TSKVDTPKVDTPK
+1488 
-1501 VETPKVEQPKVDTPK
+1501 EQPKVEQPKG
-1516 VERLKVDTPKVDTP
+1516 E
-1530 NVEQSKVEQPKVDT
+1530 
-1544 PKVDTPKVEQS
+1544 
-1555 KVDTSKV
+1555 
-1562 KQPKVETPKVEQ
+1562 QPKVETPKVEQ
-1574 PKVETPKVETPK
+1574 PKVETPKVEQ
-1586 VKTPKVEA
+1586 PKVEQS
-1594 PKVEQPKVEAP
+1594 KVEQPKVETP
-1605 KAEQPKAE
+1605 KAEQPKV
-1613 QLKAETPKVDN
+1613 ETKVD
-1624 GKVIDIKPT
+1624 KVIDIKPT

-1660 VKKDTPNAEQSKVEQ
+1660 AKKDTPKVEQSKVEQ
-1675 PKAEQAKTEQPKAE
+1675 PKAEQAKTEQPKTE
-1689 QPKAEQSKAQTNK
+1689 QSNGGKSKVGQSKAQTNK

-1711 LMARLSAIPVIGLG
+1711 LMARLSAIPVLGLG
-1725 FGLLVKR
+1725 FGLLAKR